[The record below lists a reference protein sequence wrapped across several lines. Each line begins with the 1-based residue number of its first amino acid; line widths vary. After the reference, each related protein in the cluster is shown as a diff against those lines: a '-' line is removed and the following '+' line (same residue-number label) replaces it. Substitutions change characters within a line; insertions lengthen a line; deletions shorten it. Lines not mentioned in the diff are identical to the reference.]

1 MHKLPQKWGVK
12 KWHRFGTFF
21 MKKNAKKSRKKN
33 DLVIDLN
40 SQNKTRIFY
49 YHLWY

>member
-21 MKKNAKKSRKKN
+21 MKKNAKKIKKKIGMVIIFYSHSRK
-33 DLVIDLN
+33 
-40 SQNKTRIFY
+40 
-49 YHLWY
+49 